1 MSAPTN
7 HWKLGAF
14 VVAAVF
20 AGLTAVALLTARSM
34 QVDTISYTSYF
45 DEAVTGLEIGSPIR
59 FRGVTIGNVTA
70 IDVAPDRRHVE
81 ITYSLGVE
89 VLKRLGLAVTGRGKE
104 VTLQVPPGLRVQ
116 LASTGVTGT
125 KFLQIDFFDTAVLPA
140 PPLPFPVAA
149 RHIPAIPST
158 LKNLEEAVVRAV
170 DQLPDLVK
178 DVGAVVGRVN
188 QLLDEVGRHQLPAK
202 AALALDDTQRLVAGL
217 RTKLDQLPVDQLSRD
232 ASATMVR
239 IDQVLARL
247 DGADGLLASA
257 QRTSDSLGELGS
269 PRSRADMATTAR
281 DLREAAVAVRQL
293 VESLQRDPEM
303 LLKGKASVS
312 R

>member
-14 VVAAVF
+14 VVAAVLI
-20 AGLTAVALLTARSM
+20 GLTAVALLTARSM
-34 QVDTISYTSYF
+34 RVDSISYTSYF

-70 IDVAPDRRHVE
+70 INVAPDRRHVE

-125 KFLQIDFFDTAVLPA
+125 KFLQIDFFDTGGLPP
-140 PPLPFPVAA
+140 PPLPFPVSD
-149 RHIPAIPST
+149 RTIPAIPST

-178 DVGAVVGRVN
+178 DVGTVVARVN
-188 QLLDEVGRHQLPAK
+188 QLLDEVGRRELPAK
-202 AALALDDTQRLVAGL
+202 AALALDETHRLVAGL
-217 RTKLDQLPVDQLSRD
+217 RGKLDQLPVAQLSRD

-247 DGADGLLASA
+247 DGEDGLLASA
-257 QRTSDSLGELGS
+257 QRTSDSLGELAS
-269 PRSRADMATTAR
+269 PRSRADMATTVR

-293 VESLQRDPEM
+293 VEAVERDPEM